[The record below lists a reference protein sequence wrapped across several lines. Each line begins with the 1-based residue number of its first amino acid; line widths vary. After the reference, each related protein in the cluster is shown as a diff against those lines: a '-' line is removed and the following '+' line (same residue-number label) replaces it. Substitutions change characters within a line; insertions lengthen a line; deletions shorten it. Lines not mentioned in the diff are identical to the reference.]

1 MIHKRYVF
9 QLKLF
14 IKRKISKIVQGLATI
29 RAMRAGSR
37 FQRDFLVKLEEST
50 RAQLTSSA
58 AQQWLGLRLQMLGAF
73 LIGGSGFIAVITSA
87 DSTTPELTGLVISYT
102 LSFVTLLSGV
112 LNALTETEQVK
123 TISSS
128 NISVDVKYYL
138 QILKPS

>member
-1 MIHKRYVF
+1 MIHKRYIF

-14 IKRKISKIVQGLATI
+14 IKRKILKIVQGLATI

-128 NISVDVKYYL
+128 IISVDVKYY
-138 QILKPS
+138 ILTNL